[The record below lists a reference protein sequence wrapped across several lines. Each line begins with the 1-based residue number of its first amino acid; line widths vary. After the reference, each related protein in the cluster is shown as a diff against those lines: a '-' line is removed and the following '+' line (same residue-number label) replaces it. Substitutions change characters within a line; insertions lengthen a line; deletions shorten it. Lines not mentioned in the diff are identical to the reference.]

1 MVCSCDNMNIKPIIQ
16 SRTTSYMSWVSAR
29 TQSTLKRSPS
39 NVKAFWLDSQRQA
52 SRDFRSRS
60 GRGCLWV
67 LASLWFIGLTAGFI
81 FLCVWSKW
89 ERSDYNLQSACLPD
103 DAFNLWPST
112 YQYWGNSGF
121 FQITL
126 GGGALTFTQ
135 AKAIDVVWDIVSGT
149 EFLIYMAELTLH
161 R

>member
-1 MVCSCDNMNIKPIIQ
+1 MDIRPIVQ
-16 SRTTSYMSWVSAR
+16 SRTTSYMSWVGAR

-81 FLCVWSKW
+81 FLCVWSTW

-103 DAFNLWPST
+103 DSFNLWPST

-135 AKAIDVVWDIVSGT
+135 AKAIDVVWDIVSGK